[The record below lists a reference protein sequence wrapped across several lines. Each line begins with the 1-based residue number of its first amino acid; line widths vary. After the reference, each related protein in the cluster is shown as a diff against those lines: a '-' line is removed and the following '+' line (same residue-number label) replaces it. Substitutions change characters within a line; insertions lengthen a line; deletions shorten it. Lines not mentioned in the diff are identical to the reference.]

1 MGRRVA
7 ELPSLRGGGSSSCW
21 DGDPGVARAGISFLL
36 CQFLGL
42 VGALGAAVGADWH
55 RFICWAC
62 L

>member
-7 ELPSLRGGGSSSCW
+7 ELPSLRGG
-21 DGDPGVARAGISFLL
+21 GDPGVARAGISFLL

-42 VGALGAAVGADWH
+42 VGALGVAVGADWH